1 MPEGSDTPPQMRPI
15 PLAQRGTDT
24 TAGGADS
31 SPHDTE
37 PHSTPKAPPDEQRQ
51 QSPDDWRFVAEDGAG
66 I

>member
-1 MPEGSDTPPQMRPI
+1 MPERSDTPPEMKTI
-15 PLAQRGTDT
+15 PLAQRGTDA

-37 PHSTPKAPPDEQRQ
+37 PPSAPMPPSHAQRQ
-51 QSPDDWRFVAEDGAG
+51 QSPDDGGFVAADGGG